1 MDEQQ
6 KTKIRYRI
14 GYKFE
19 DMQKFRLLKERY
31 DSAEEAESQMRV
43 LICGKPFE
51 RSLFK
56 TEEDKNGKVL
66 KSWKMENQS

>member
-1 MDEQQ
+1 MSEQQ

-19 DMQKFRLLKERY
+19 DMQKFRLLEERF
-31 DSAEEAESQMRV
+31 DSAEEAELQMRV

-51 RSLFK
+51 RCLFK
-56 TEEDKNGKVL
+56 TEEDPNGKVIH
-66 KSWKMENQS
+66 SWKMEKQA